1 MKLQFKNIHFVGTSH
16 ISKDSIQEV
25 QESISENKPKLIA
38 IELDKPRL
46 YSLISKKKRK
56 LKISDIKKIGIKG
69 YLFGVLGSWIE
80 HKMGKI
86 TGATPGSEMK
96 KAISIAKKEK
106 IPIALI
112 DQDISITLK
121 NISKRITWKEKFR
134 FLKEILTAVFSKNS
148 KNKIEID
155 ISKVPPQKMIEK
167 LTKKMKKA
175 YPSIYKSLITDRDL
189 YMARNLYKI
198 SNLHKDEQIV
208 AVLGAG
214 HVKGIIKLLKKQKW
228 PRKTTGKKQKK

>member
-1 MKLQFKNIHFVGTSH
+1 MKRQFKNIHFVGTSH
-16 ISKDSIQEV
+16 ISKDSILEV
-25 QESISENKPKLIA
+25 QESISKNNPKLIA
-38 IELDKPRL
+38 IELDKSRL
-46 YSLISKKKRK
+46 YSLITKKKRK

-80 HKMGKI
+80 HKMGKV

-112 DQDISITLK
+112 DQEISITLR
-121 NISKRITWKEKFR
+121 NISKRITWKEKFS
-134 FLKEILTAVFSKNS
+134 FLREILIAIFSRKS

-155 ISKVPPQKMIEK
+155 ISKVPPKKMIEK
-167 LTKKMKKA
+167 LTRKMKKT
-175 YPSIYKSLITDRDL
+175 YPSIYRSLITDRDV
-189 YMARNLYKI
+189 YIARNLYKI
-198 SNLHKDEQIV
+198 SNLHKDEKIV

-214 HVKGIIKLLKKQKW
+214 HIEGIIKLLKKQKW
-228 PRKTTGKKQKK
+228 KRKTVGKKQKK

>member
-1 MKLQFKNIHFVGTSH
+1 MKRQFKNIHFVGTSH
-16 ISKDSIQEV
+16 ISKDSIREV
-25 QESISENKPKLIA
+25 QKSISKNNPKLIA
-38 IELDKPRL
+38 IELDKLRL
-46 YSLISKKKRK
+46 YSLINKKKRK
-56 LKISDIKKIGIKG
+56 LKISDIKKVGIKG

-80 HKMGKI
+80 HKMGKV

-112 DQDISITLK
+112 DQEISITLR

-134 FLKEILTAVFSKNS
+134 FLREILIAIFSRKSKNQ
-148 KNKIEID
+148 IDID
-155 ISKVPPQKMIEK
+155 ISKVPPKEMITK
-167 LTKKMKKA
+167 LTKKMKKT
-175 YPSIYKSLITDRDL
+175 YPSIYRSLITDRDL

-198 SNLHKDEQIV
+198 SNLHKDEKIV

-214 HVKGIIKLLKKQKW
+214 HIDGILKILKKQKW
-228 PRKTTGKKQKK
+228 KRKTTGKKQKK

>member
-1 MKLQFKNIHFVGTSH
+1 MKRQFKNIHFVGTSH
-16 ISKDSIQEV
+16 ISKDSIREV
-25 QESISENKPKLIA
+25 QKSISKNNPKLIA
-38 IELDKPRL
+38 IELDKLRL
-46 YSLISKKKRK
+46 YSLIKKKKRK
-56 LKISDIKKIGIKG
+56 LKISDIKKVGIKG

-80 HKMGKI
+80 HKMGKV

-112 DQDISITLK
+112 DQEISITLR

-134 FLKEILTAVFSKNS
+134 FLREILIAIFSRKSKNQ
-148 KNKIEID
+148 IDID
-155 ISKVPPQKMIEK
+155 ISKVPPKEMITK
-167 LTKKMKKA
+167 LTKKMKKT
-175 YPSIYKSLITDRDL
+175 YPSIYRSLITDRDL

-198 SNLHKDEQIV
+198 SNLHKDEKIV

-214 HVKGIIKLLKKQKW
+214 HIDGILKILKKQKW
-228 PRKTTGKKQKK
+228 KRKTTGKKQKK